1 MNKKIK
7 ILLLT
12 FYAPPDLSAG
22 SFRVGA
28 LLDEARQRA
37 DEIEID
43 CLTTLPN
50 RYQEFEAEAKEFE
63 EADNVAIFRTK
74 LPKHGNSMLGQVR
87 SYLNYAWFVRQHMS
101 SNRKDYDIVVA
112 TSSRLMTGALGAF
125 CAMRMKKP
133 LYLDIRDL
141 FVDTMKGVFAKRKA
155 KVILPIISLLEE
167 WTFRR
172 AKKIN
177 VVSEG
182 FVEDVRSV
190 APNVE
195 ISVIPNGIDKEFL
208 EPLPSKPAGER
219 LKVLYAGNIGE
230 GQGLELTVPSA
241 AKKLDAIAEFHIVGS
256 GGRLGA
262 LKENIA
268 ECGATNVYLH
278 PPVSRSKVRE
288 LYKDADV
295 LFLQLNDYP
304 AFKKVLPSK
313 LFEYAATEKP
323 IIAAIPGYSASF
335 AEENISGAIIAEP
348 LDENALVESFLSLMN
363 NGSSQTDRRDFVAKY
378 DRRVLSKM
386 LLDDIMNA
394 LEITR

>member
-1 MNKKIK
+1 MSKNIK

-28 LLDEARQRA
+28 LLDEVRQRV

-50 RYQEFEAEAKEFE
+50 RYQEFDAEAKEFE
-63 EADNVAIFRTK
+63 EVDNVAIFRTR
-74 LPKHGNSMLGQVR
+74 LPKHDNSMLGQIR
-87 SYLNYAWFVRQHMS
+87 SYLNYAWFVRQHLR

-112 TSSRLMTGALGAF
+112 TSSRLMTGALAAF
-125 CAMRMKKP
+125 CAMNMKKT

-141 FVDTMKGVFAKRKA
+141 FVDTMKGVFAKKKA
-155 KVILPIISLLEE
+155 KAILPILSLLEK

-172 AKKIN
+172 AKTIN

-182 FVEDVRSV
+182 FVDDVRIA

-195 ISVIPNGIDKEFL
+195 IGVIPNGIDNEFL
-208 EPLPSKPAGER
+208 EPLPTKPAGEH

-230 GQGLELTVPSA
+230 GQGLELTVPSVA
-241 AKKLDAIAEFHIVGS
+241 RKLDGIAEFHIVGS

-268 ECGATNVYLH
+268 ICGATNVHLH
-278 PPVSRSKVRE
+278 PPVTRSEIRN
-288 LYKDADV
+288 LYKDSDV

-313 LFEYAATEKP
+313 LFEYAATGKP

-335 AEENISGAIIAEP
+335 AEDNIRGAIIVKP
-348 LDENALVESFLSLMN
+348 LDEEALVESFLSLKKN
-363 NGSSQTDRRDFVAKY
+363 ISGHIDRRDFVAKY
-378 DRRVLSKM
+378 DRRILSKM
-386 LLDDIMNA
+386 LLNDIISTVKNVG
-394 LEITR
+394 